1 MTSYVNGEVVIFLWS
16 LLTGAVIML
25 TYDFFSSFTRNKNL
39 SILVLN
45 IFDGI
50 FVVCATAVMIFIL
63 LNVSN
68 GYIRSFEFI
77 GALIGGALYKVTLSP
92 LFKLLFTRIIA
103 IFFGIFNF
111 FCKLLLT
118 PIKFTYKIIRN
129 IVGVLSKTASK
140 CLMPPLRK
148 LALFKIT
155 LKKT

>member
-1 MTSYVNGEVVIFLWS
+1 MTAYINGEVIIFLWS
-16 LLTGAVIML
+16 ILTGAVIMM
-25 TYDFFSSFTRNKNL
+25 TYDFFSSFTNNKNL

-50 FVVCATAVMIFIL
+50 FVVCATTVMIFIL

-77 GALIGGALYKVTLSP
+77 GALIGGTLYKITLSP
-92 LFKLLFTRIIA
+92 LFKALFRHTFA
-103 IFFGIFNF
+103 IFFLIFHF

-118 PIKFTYKIIRN
+118 PIKFTYKIICN
-129 IVGVLSKTASK
+129 IIGVLSKTASK
-140 CLMPPLRK
+140 CLMPFLRK
-148 LALFKIT
+148 LSLLKIA